1 MKKFIVLVI
10 LFFPASLKAQ
20 NSPFQISGTRS
31 GLSEDV
37 LYVIDGKI
45 LKKVEIK
52 RDSLNA
58 IVSLNS
64 IDPND
69 IESITILKDES
80 AIKAYGDAGK
90 NGVVII
96 STKAYLKK
104 PKKL

>member
-20 NSPFQISGTRS
+20 NSPFQISGTKS

-52 RDSLNA
+52 RD
-58 IVSLNS
+58 
-64 IDPND
+64 
-69 IESITILKDES
+69 
-80 AIKAYGDAGK
+80 
-90 NGVVII
+90 
-96 STKAYLKK
+96 
-104 PKKL
+104 